1 MLNRA
6 GHEIPKESLSSG
18 TPADWRKTLAYITG
32 TVDGELPL
40 RREYVFDR
48 RGFWRPLFKAIG
60 PAPVA
65 RFL

>member
-6 GHEIPKESLSSG
+6 GHKTPKKFLSSG

-32 TVDGELPL
+32 TVDGEMLL

-48 RGFWRPLFKAIG
+48 TGFWRPLFKAIG